1 MEKRYERRLKDEKKK
16 LEVAS
21 NKKAKIEKLQEI
33 VNKSPSVK
41 NYLIGIQNVEDLPE
55 AIKESETFEP
65 NEYKNNNQKMLNII
79 EDFIEKV

>member
-1 MEKRYERRLKDEKKK
+1 MFSE
-16 LEVAS
+16 
-21 NKKAKIEKLQEI
+21 
-33 VNKSPSVK
+33 K

-55 AIKESETFEP
+55 AIKEFETFEP

>member
-1 MEKRYERRLKDEKKK
+1 M
-16 LEVAS
+16 
-21 NKKAKIEKLQEI
+21 
-33 VNKSPSVK
+33 
-41 NYLIGIQNVEDLPE
+41 EDLPE